1 LRNNQIRNTVQ
12 GVKTTFFFQRFC
24 FSDAAIFVTKL
35 LVEASSLKIC
45 TAATYDQQAGRQV
58 AELQQNSAAGSSTH
72 GAPTGRREH
81 HVQQEEERASAA
93 AAGLSGLFC
102 CTVQLKHTWGGN

>member
-35 LVEASSLKIC
+35 LVEASSLKKF
-45 TAATYDQQAGRQV
+45 TAATHDQQAGR
-58 AELQQNSAAGSSTH
+58 
-72 GAPTGRREH
+72 
-81 HVQQEEERASAA
+81 
-93 AAGLSGLFC
+93 
-102 CTVQLKHTWGGN
+102 